1 MAGQGRN
8 DGGGGELCACLL
20 RLPKVHTVG
29 YALQQ
34 GEQGS
39 KNKAILVRPATL
51 SESGLRVKVLW
62 YAVVVGRVQMM
73 EGVGWLLHA
82 CMMNEREIQ

>member
-1 MAGQGRN
+1 M
-8 DGGGGELCACLL
+8 
-20 RLPKVHTVG
+20 G